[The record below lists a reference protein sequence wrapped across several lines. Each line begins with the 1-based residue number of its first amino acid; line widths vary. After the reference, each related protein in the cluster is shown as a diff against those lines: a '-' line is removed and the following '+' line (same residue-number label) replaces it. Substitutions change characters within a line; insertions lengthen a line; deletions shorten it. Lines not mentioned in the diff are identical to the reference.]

1 MSNEAHWGDN
11 LILMSDYYPIF
22 PIWVNFYANFELFGL
37 PISTYVPKYQSKC
50 LKMLYSIVIYRYMS
64 N

>member
-37 PISTYVPKYQSKC
+37 PKSNFDPKYH
-50 LKMLYSIVIYRYMS
+50 
-64 N
+64 